1 MTQPKQP
8 RAAGGPGGSR
18 RQFLKVLGAA
28 GASSAVVG
36 CASDRVERLIPYV
49 NHPDETVP
57 GVSNY
62 YATTCRECAAA
73 CGLIAE
79 TRDGRAIKL
88 EGNPA
93 HPLNR
98 GALCAR
104 GQAALQGLYN
114 PDRYRGPMMR
124 ASADAPLEPVTWEVA
139 LQALQQRLA
148 TARQS
153 GEAARALFVNAHES
167 GSFSELLDQ
176 WLAAH
181 AMPAH
186 LPYDAMLDHAVLAA
200 NRQAYGVAW
209 PSLRCSEAQLIVSIG
224 ADFLEGW
231 GASVPQQLD
240 FADARA
246 RLQGAPRFV
255 YVGSRRSLT
264 GLNADE
270 WVACRPGSELA
281 IVNALRGAAGATL
294 ESAAQAADVPVETL
308 QRLARDL
315 RSAAPSLV
323 LSGVTTSQAFEV
335 ASAVAA
341 LNQSLGN
348 VGRTIRP
355 DEPISAFEGAAP
367 PAEMADA
374 IARMRGGEVSML
386 FVRNVNPVFTLPAAL
401 RAADAIRAVPF
412 KVSFSSYPD
421 ETTELCDLVLPDHH
435 PLESWGDAQVMPN
448 VVGLQQPAMDP
459 VFPTRSTADV
469 LLELGRAT
477 GDAQFSAP
485 NFRTWLLQ
493 RFPGGTPAFIA
504 ALQTG
509 LTSGSAGA
517 VRPPRPAPAQPR
529 EPTTPLDVQQG
540 DFTLQVYASSVL
552 GDRGANKPWL
562 QELPDPVTKI
572 TWQSWIELH
581 PTAAARLDVI
591 SGDLLTIPGPNGT
604 SITAPAYVYPG
615 VRADTLAVVF
625 GRGHRPASPG
635 GPRAAAG
642 YPDGTV
648 LEGYGRYA
656 SGVGINPLDIAPAA
670 FDPRSGAFIWTAT
683 KVGVVRAGG
692 HLALATT
699 EGSARQHGRG
709 IARAVAASAIGQPE
723 EHAAGHEFPG
733 DASHEFLPGLKAP
746 LAADAQGAI
755 ASGIDQKQKGMYD
768 PEHWSGMAHRRW
780 AMTIDLARC
789 TGCSACV
796 TACYAENN
804 LPTVGAPYQSKRLGM
819 DAIPGQGIQNGREM
833 SWIRL
838 ERYYEGDITTPNFE
852 ARVVPML
859 CQHCGNAPC
868 EPVCPVYATYHAP
881 DGLNVQ
887 VYNRC
892 VGTRYCSNNCPYKV
906 RYFNWFGYGEP
917 ARPQYAWPEPLNW
930 QLNPDVTVRGK
941 GVMEKCT
948 FCVQRIR
955 EAEHRAAAEGRPLE
969 PDEFTVACAQACPS
983 RAIVFGDAADQSW
996 TVAAQVHDARAY
1008 HVFEELNTFTAVV
1021 YLQKVNHPGEG
1032 QPAIEEAGHG
1042 SGH

>member
-1 MTQPKQP
+1 LNQPKSP
-8 RAAGGPGGSR
+8 RDAAPAGASR

-28 GASSAVVG
+28 GATTAAVG
-36 CASDRVERLIPYV
+36 CASDRVEKLIPYV
-49 NHPDETVP
+49 NHPDNTVP

-73 CGLIAE
+73 CGIIAE
-79 TRDGRAIKL
+79 VRDGRPIKL
-88 EGNPA
+88 EGNPS

-124 ASADAPLEPVTWEVA
+124 SSADAPLEPVTWEVA
-139 LQALQQRLA
+139 LGALQERLTAAQQTGDA
-148 TARQS
+148 T
-153 GEAARALFVNAHES
+153 RALFVNAHES
-167 GSFSELLDQ
+167 GSFAALLDA
-176 WLAAH
+176 WLAAFG
-181 AMPAH
+181 MPAP
-186 LPYDAMLDHAVLAA
+186 LPYDTLLDHAAIAV
-200 NRQAYGVAW
+200 NRQAYGVSW
-209 PSLRCSEAQLIVSIG
+209 PSLRFQNARLIVSIG
-224 ADFLEGW
+224 ADFLDSW

-240 FADARA
+240 FAEARA
-246 RLQGAPRFV
+246 KLADAPRFV

-270 WVACRPGSELA
+270 WIACRPGSELE
-281 IVNALRGAAGATL
+281 IVNALSGAAGASL
-294 ESAAQAADVPVETL
+294 ESAAQTADVPVEAL
-308 QRLARDL
+308 QRLAQEIRA
-315 RSAAPSLV
+315 AAPSV
-323 LSGVTTSQAFEV
+323 ILSGVTTGDAFEV
-335 ASAVAA
+335 ATAVAS
-341 LNQSLGN
+341 LNQRLGN
-348 VGRTIRP
+348 VGRTILP
-355 DEPISAFEGAAP
+355 SEPITSFGGAATP
-367 PAEMADA
+367 VEMANA
-374 IARMRGGEVSML
+374 IDRMRSGDVPIA
-386 FVRNVNPVFTLPAAL
+386 FFRNVNPVFTLPAVLQPAE
-401 RAADAIRAVPF
+401 AIRQVPF

-421 ETTELCDLVLPDHH
+421 ETTEMCDLVLPDHH
-435 PLESWGDAQVMPN
+435 PLESWGDAQVLPS
-448 VVGLQQPAMDP
+448 VVSLQQPAMEP
-459 VFPTRSTADV
+459 VFPTRATADV
-469 LLELGRAT
+469 LLELGRAS
-477 GDAQFSAP
+477 GDAQFAAP
-485 NFRTWLLQ
+485 NYRSWLMQ
-493 RFPGGTPAFIA
+493 RFPAGAQAFAAALETGLTTGSIGRADAARPLPAQTRGA
-504 ALQTG
+504 GPALQT
-509 LTSGSAGA
+509 
-517 VRPPRPAPAQPR
+517 QP
-529 EPTTPLDVQQG
+529 G
-540 DFTLQVYASSVL
+540 DFFLQIYPSPVL

-562 QELPDPVTKI
+562 QELPDPVSKI
-572 TWQSWIELH
+572 AWQSWIEIH
-581 PTAAARLDVI
+581 PTAAERLDVI
-591 SGDLLTIPGPNGT
+591 SGDLLTVRTEAGAT
-604 SITAPAYVYPG
+604 VTAAAYVYPG
-615 VRADTLAVVF
+615 VRADTLAMMF
-625 GRGHRPASPG
+625 GQGHRPATPG
-635 GPRAAAG
+635 GPRAVTG

-656 SGVGINPLDIAPAA
+656 SGVGVNPLDVAPAA
-670 FDPRSGAFIWTAT
+670 FDPGSGAFVWTAT
-683 KVGVVRAGG
+683 KVSVAREGG
-692 HLALATT
+692 HKALATT

-709 IARAVAASAIGQPE
+709 IARAMPVTALGQPV

-733 DASHEFLPGLKAP
+733 DASHEFLPGLKSP

-755 ASGIDQKQKGMYD
+755 ATDIDRKQMGMYD

-780 AMTIDLARC
+780 AMTIDLAKC

-804 LPTVGAPYQSKRLGM
+804 LPTVGAPYQTKRIGM
-819 DAIPGQGIQNGREM
+819 DAIPGENIRNGREM
-833 SWIRL
+833 AWIRL
-838 ERYYEGDITTPNFE
+838 ERYYEGDIATTNFE
-852 ARVVPML
+852 TRVVPML

-955 EAEHRAAAEGRPLE
+955 EAENRASLEGRELE

-983 RAIVFGDAADQSW
+983 RAIVFGDAADERW
-996 TVAAQVHDARAY
+996 TVARQVHDDRAY

-1032 QPAIEEAGHG
+1032 QPAIAEAGDG

>member
-8 RAAGGPGGSR
+8 RAAGGPGGTR

-28 GASSAVVG
+28 GASTAVVG

-49 NHPDETVP
+49 NHPDDTVP
-57 GVSNY
+57 GVSAY

-73 CGLIAE
+73 CGLLAE
-79 TRDGRAIKL
+79 TRDGRTIKL

-124 ASADAPLEPVTWEVA
+124 RAADGPLEPATWEEA
-139 LQALQQRLA
+139 LQALQARLTA
-148 TARQS
+148 ARQS
-153 GEAARALFVNAHES
+153 GDGASALFVNAHES
-167 GSFSELLDQ
+167 GSFPVLLDQ

-181 AMPAH
+181 GMPAH
-186 LPYDAMLDHAVLAA
+186 LPYDALLDHAVLAA
-200 NRQAYGVAW
+200 NRQAYGAEW
-209 PSLRCSEAQLIVSIG
+209 PSLRFGEARLIVSIG
-224 ADFLEGW
+224 ADFLDGW
-231 GASVPQQLD
+231 GATVPQQID

-246 RLQGAPRFV
+246 RLQDAPRFV
-255 YVGSRRSLT
+255 YIGSRRSLT

-270 WVACRPGSELA
+270 WIACRPGSELA
-281 IVNALRGAAGATL
+281 IANALSGAATL
-294 ESAAQAADVPVETL
+294 ESAAQQADVPVETL
-308 QRLARDL
+308 QRLGQEL
-315 RSAAPSLV
+315 RGASPSLV
-323 LSGVTTSQAFEV
+323 LSGVTTSEAFEV
-335 ASAVAA
+335 ATAVAT
-341 LNQSLGN
+341 LNQRLGN

-355 DEPISAFEGAAP
+355 DEPVAAFAGAAS

-374 IARMRGGEVSML
+374 IDRMRDGQVAML
-386 FVRNVNPVFTLPAAL
+386 FVRNVNPVFTMPAGFQT
-401 RAADAIRAVPF
+401 ADAIRRVPF

-421 ETTELCDLVLPDHH
+421 ETSELCDLVLPDHH

-448 VVGLQQPAMDP
+448 VVALQQPAMEP

-469 LLELGRAT
+469 LLELGRT
-477 GDAQFSAP
+477 SGDAQFAAP
-485 NFRTWLLQ
+485 NYRTWLMQ
-493 RFPGGTPAFIA
+493 RFPGGSPAFVS
-504 ALQTG
+504 ALGTG
-509 LTSGSAGA
+509 LTSGTVGG
-517 VRPPRPAPAQPR
+517 APAARPQLARSREMPQPLGSQ
-529 EPTTPLDVQQG
+529 TG
-540 DFTLQVYASSVL
+540 DFTLQVYPSAVL

-572 TWQSWIELH
+572 TWQSWIEIH
-581 PTAAARLDVI
+581 PTAAERLDVV
-591 SGDLLTIPGPNGT
+591 SGDLLTVQGPAG
-604 SITAPAYVYPG
+604 SSVTAPAYVYPG
-615 VRADTLAVVF
+615 VRADTLAMVF
-625 GRGHRPASPG
+625 GRGHRAATAG
-635 GPRAAAG
+635 GPRAVTG
-642 YPDGTV
+642 YPEGTV

-656 SGVGINPLDIAPAA
+656 AGVGVNPLDLAPAA
-670 FDPRSGAFIWTAT
+670 FEAQSGAFTWTAI
-683 KVGVVRAGG
+683 KVGVARAGG

-709 IARAVAASAIGQPE
+709 IARAIAASALGQPA

-746 LAADAQGAI
+746 LAADAQGAV
-755 ASGIDQKQKGMYD
+755 ASGIDRKQKDMYD

-804 LPTVGAPYQSKRLGM
+804 LPTVGAPYQSQRLGM
-819 DAIPGQGIQNGREM
+819 DAIPGANVQNGREM
-833 SWIRL
+833 GWIRL

-917 ARPQYAWPEPLNW
+917 ARPHYAWPEPLNW

-955 EAEHRAAAEGRPLE
+955 EAENRAALDGRPLE
-969 PDEFTVACAQACPS
+969 ADEFTTACAQACPS
-983 RAIVFGDAADQSW
+983 RAIVFGDAADQNW
-996 TVAAQVHDARAY
+996 TVAQRVHDARAY

-1032 QPAIEEAGHG
+1032 QPAIEEAGSG

>member
-8 RAAGGPGGSR
+8 RAASGPGGTR

-28 GASSAVVG
+28 GATTAVAG

-49 NHPDETVP
+49 NHPDNTVP

-73 CGLIAE
+73 CGIVAE

-88 EGNPA
+88 EGNPV

-114 PDRYRGPMMR
+114 PDRYRSPMMR

-139 LQALQQRLA
+139 LQTLQQRLA
-148 TARQS
+148 AVRQS
-153 GEAARALFVNAHES
+153 GDAARALFVNAHES
-167 GSFSELLDQ
+167 GSFPVLLDQ
-176 WLAAH
+176 WLASNG
-181 AMPAH
+181 MPAH
-186 LPYDAMLDHAVLAA
+186 LPYDALMDHAVIAA
-200 NRQAYGVAW
+200 NRQVYGVPW
-209 PSLRCSEAQLIVSIG
+209 PSLRFQAARLVVSIG
-224 ADFLEGW
+224 ADFLDGW

-240 FADARA
+240 WAEARA
-246 RLQGAPRFV
+246 QLQSAPRFV
-255 YVGSRRSLT
+255 YIGSRRSLT

-270 WVACRPGSELA
+270 WIACRPGSELA
-281 IVNALRGAAGATL
+281 IINALSGAATL

-308 QRLARDL
+308 QRLGTEL
-315 RSAAPSLV
+315 RTAAPSLV
-323 LSGVTTSQAFEV
+323 LSGVTTADAFEV
-335 ASAVAA
+335 ARAA
-341 LNQSLGN
+341 ASLNQSLGN
-348 VGRTIRP
+348 VGRTVLP
-355 DEPISAFEGAAP
+355 GEPISGFGGAAA
-367 PAEMADA
+367 PAEMAAA
-374 IARMRGGEVSML
+374 IDRMREGQVSVL
-386 FVRNVNPVFTLPAAL
+386 FVRNVNPVFTMPLGL
-401 RAADAIRAVPF
+401 QAADAIRQVPF
-412 KVSFSSYPD
+412 KVSFNSYPD
-421 ETTELCDLVLPDHH
+421 ETSELCDLILPDHH
-435 PLESWGDAQVMPN
+435 PLESWGDAQVIPN
-448 VVGLQQPAMDP
+448 VVSLQQPAMVP

-469 LLELGRAT
+469 LIELGRAA
-477 GDAQFSAP
+477 GDAQFTSA
-485 NFRTWLLQ
+485 NYREWLMS
-493 RFPGGTPAFIA
+493 RFPGGTQAFIA
-504 ALQTG
+504 ALESG
-509 LTSGSAGA
+509 LTTGSAGA
-517 VRPPRPAPAQPR
+517 PETARPLLAQSR
-529 EPTTPLDVQQG
+529 EMPQPLDNQQG
-540 DFTLQVYASSVL
+540 EFVLQIYPSPVL

-572 TWQSWIELH
+572 TWQSWIEIH
-581 PTAAARLDVI
+581 PLAAERLDVI
-591 SGDLLTIPGPNGT
+591 SGDILALQGPAGT
-604 SITAPAYVYPG
+604 AIEAPAYVYPG
-615 VRADTLAVVF
+615 VRPDTLGVMF
-625 GRGHRPASPG
+625 GRGHRPATPG
-635 GPRAAAG
+635 GPREIAG
-642 YPDGTV
+642 YPEGTV
-648 LEGYGRYA
+648 LEGYGRFA
-656 SGVGINPLDIAPAA
+656 AGIGVNPLDIAPAA
-670 FDPRSGAFIWTAT
+670 FDAESGAFTWTST
-683 KVGVVRAGG
+683 KVGVVKTGAHER
-692 HLALATT
+692 LATT

-709 IARAVAASAIGQPE
+709 IARAMPASALGE
-723 EHAAGHEFPG
+723 AVEHEGLHEFPG

-755 ASGIDQKQKGMYD
+755 ASGIDEKQKGMYD
-768 PEHWSGMAHRRW
+768 PDHWSEMASRRW
-780 AMTIDLARC
+780 AMVIDLARC

-804 LPTVGAPYQSKRLGM
+804 VPTVGAPYQSKRIGM
-819 DAIPGQGIQNGREM
+819 DAVPGANVANGREM
-833 SWIRL
+833 AWIRL
-838 ERYYEGDITTPNFE
+838 ERYYEGDVTTTNFDT
-852 ARVVPML
+852 RIVPML

-955 EAEHRAAAEGRPLE
+955 EAENRATLE
-969 PDEFTVACAQACPS
+969 DRELLPDEFTVACAQACPS
-983 RAIVFGDAADQSW
+983 RAIVFGDAADQNW
-996 TVAAQVHDARAY
+996 TVAQRIHDARAY

-1021 YLQKVNHPGEG
+1021 YLQKVNHPGDG
-1032 QPAIEEAGHG
+1032 QPAIVEEAHG